1 MNKQEQQIEPRFN
14 LVLSQSDRNNLINI
28 LDGTMIKGAD
38 AGYILN
44 LKYRI
49 TIAEEIEKTTP
60 PEPEPLPD
68 LPPVDP
74 EDPSDQAN
82 GGSHSFTPVESM
94 EEVEPKKE
102 A

>member
-60 PEPEPLPD
+60 PEPKPEPLP
-68 LPPVDP
+68 
-74 EDPSDQAN
+74 N
-82 GGSHSFTPVESM
+82 CPVESM
-94 EEVEPKKE
+94 EEVEPMKE